1 MDVVFSR
8 KKTSEKSETPPTHG
22 SHPAG
27 VTDESAPAA
36 EPAAQPAVDEAAARR
51 DRSKPKGVPTPRRKD
66 QEAARR
72 RPLVPEDR
80 KAAKKADREAMAAE
94 RAKMRQALETG
105 DERHMPVRDRGPQK
119 RFVRDYVDARWSIGE
134 FLLPVVFLYI
144 LLMFIPGR
152 EFQLVLMYSLYA
164 LVALV
169 IIDSI
174 ILGSRIRKALEAKF
188 GVAEPGTKMYAIMR
202 ALQFRRLR
210 LPKPQVK
217 RGQHPA

>member
-1 MDVVFSR
+1 MFSR
-8 KKTSEKSETPPTHG
+8 KKTSEKSETPETHG

-27 VTDESAPAA
+27 VTDESARTAA
-36 EPAAQPAVDEAAARR
+36 ASETAADEAPARR

-174 ILGSRIRKALEAKF
+174 ILGSKIRKALEAKF

>member
-1 MDVVFSR
+1 VFSR
-8 KKTSEKSETPPTHG
+8 KKTSETSETSATHG
-22 SHPAG
+22 SHPA
-27 VTDESAPAA
+27 DPSDAPAQETA
-36 EPAAQPAVDEAAARR
+36 EHTAARR

-80 KAAKKADREAMAAE
+80 KAARKADREAMAAE

-119 RFVRDYVDARWSIGE
+119 RFIRDYVDARWSIGE
-134 FLLPVVFLYI
+134 FLLPVVFLYV
-144 LLMFIPGR
+144 LLIFIPGR

-174 ILGSRIRKALEAKF
+174 ILGSKIRKALEATF
-188 GVAEPGTKMYAIMR
+188 GAAEPGTKMYAIMR

-217 RGQHPA
+217 RGEYPA